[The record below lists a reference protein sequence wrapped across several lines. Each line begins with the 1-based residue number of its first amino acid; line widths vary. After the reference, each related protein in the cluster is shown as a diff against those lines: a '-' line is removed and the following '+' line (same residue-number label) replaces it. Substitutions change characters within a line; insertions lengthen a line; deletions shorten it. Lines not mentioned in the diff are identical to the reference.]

1 MSGGRGK
8 ATTPPKQ
15 PSRTGIGFFLV
26 AFALIVMAILAT
38 VLLANGQRNL
48 KQLLTALDLPTTFLE
63 AAKPPEQAP
72 KVRVKRQPPHVALP
86 VWTFQDLQTPEQQ
99 FLRVIRSDPRALCDE
114 LREAGF
120 RELEWKSSAG
130 ERRQWECS
138 SLVSF
143 PRPGVDK
150 TSSIFIFIKGSGEE
164 EISSFRVKL
173 NIERPEDAQAVTTS
187 AARAVSVFLD
197 HVRWADGGS
206 IALQIQALKEFDVK
220 RFGSRVQFKRETDET
235 TARYNFLANQ
245 PARARPKSIA
255 ELYFDRDKWLAHGK
269 ADTRNFVLGPTA
281 WNGPAKIPED
291 RDPEAAPA
299 STEGASP
306 AKAGT
311 DPKP

>member
-15 PSRTGIGFFLV
+15 PSRTGIAFFLV
-26 AFALIVMAILAT
+26 AFALIATVILAT
-38 VLLANGQRNL
+38 ALLANGQRNL
-48 KQLLTALDLPTTFLE
+48 RQLLKALDLPTTFLDPE
-63 AAKPPEQAP
+63 KPVAQAP
-72 KVRVKRQPPHVALP
+72 EVHVKRQPPRIALP

-99 FLRVIRSDPRALCDE
+99 FLRVLRSDPRALCDE

-130 ERRQWECS
+130 ERGQWECS

-150 TSSIFIFIKGSGEE
+150 ISSIFIFIKGNGEE
-164 EISSFRVKL
+164 EITSFRVKL
-173 NIERPEDAQAVTTS
+173 NIERPEDAQVVTTS
-187 AARAVSVFLD
+187 AARAASVFLD

-255 ELYFDRDKWLAHGK
+255 ELHFDREKWLAYGN
-269 ADTRNFVLGPTA
+269 ADARSFVLGPTA
-281 WNGPAKIPED
+281 WNGPAKIPEGGD
-291 RDPEAAPA
+291 AVADPA
-299 STEGASP
+299 SPEGAGT
-306 AKAGT
+306 AKANT
-311 DPKP
+311 DARP

>member
-15 PSRTGIGFFLV
+15 PSRTGIAFFLV

-48 KQLLTALDLPTTFLE
+48 KQLLRALDLPITFLE
-63 AAKPPEQAP
+63 PGKPPEAP
-72 KVRVKRQPPHVALP
+72 EVRVKRQPPHVALP

-114 LREAGF
+114 LRAAGF
-120 RELEWKSSAG
+120 RELEWKSSGG
-130 ERRQWECS
+130 ERGQWECS

-187 AARAVSVFLD
+187 AARAAAVFLD

-255 ELYFDRDKWLAHGK
+255 ELYFDRDKWLAYGK
-269 ADTRNFVLGPTA
+269 ADTRSFVLGPTA
-281 WNGPAKIPED
+281 WNGPARAPEGGD
-291 RDPEAAPA
+291 AETNPA
-299 STEGASP
+299 STEGTGT
-306 AKAGT
+306 AKTGT
-311 DPKP
+311 DAKP